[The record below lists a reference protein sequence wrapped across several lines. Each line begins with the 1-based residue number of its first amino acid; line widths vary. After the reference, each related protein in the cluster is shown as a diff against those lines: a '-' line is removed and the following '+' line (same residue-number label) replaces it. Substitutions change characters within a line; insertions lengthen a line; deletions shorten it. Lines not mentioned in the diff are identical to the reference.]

1 MKTAAEKKKI
11 KIEKKDTIEDEIE
24 EIEKYINYDK
34 IVSKKEI
41 SNKIKSNNDEHRVKG
56 KNTSINQSK
65 NLNKNKREKES
76 KKYVKKEKKNESINI
91 IMDENKK
98 KKEMK
103 AKKLFLVKKL
113 EEKKVQK
120 KLLRIIKIIIKIK
133 EEKVMTVF

>member
-98 KKEMK
+98 KKRNEDQK
-103 AKKLFLVKKL
+103 TFLGKKTGRKKSP
-113 EEKKVQK
+113 KNNYCG
-120 KLLRIIKIIIKIK
+120 
-133 EEKVMTVF
+133 